1 MTAAAFN
8 AEAFRQKAR
17 GLAGERD
24 DFRHGD
30 HLLNPDIV
38 ERLRQETLR
47 EAAVL
52 IPVVDRGAE
61 AGLILTRRTQSMR
74 QHSGQVAFPGGAV
87 DAEDGSPEAAALRE
101 AYEEIGLEAGFVETL
116 GRLPTYLTT
125 TGFRITPVI
134 GLVQADYALT
144 INRDE
149 VDAAFEVPFAFVM
162 NPDNHRRESRVWQG
176 KERFY
181 YSMPFEEHHIW
192 GVTAGILRVLYERLH
207 LV

>member
-1 MTAAAFN
+1 VTAAAFN
-8 AEAFRQKAR
+8 ADLFREKAR
-17 GLAGERD
+17 GLAREAG

-38 ERLRQETLR
+38 ERLRHETLR

-52 IPVVDRGAE
+52 IPIVDRGDA

-74 QHSGQVAFPGGAV
+74 QHSGQIAFPGGAV
-87 DAEDGSPEAAALRE
+87 DAEDASPEAAALRE
-101 AYEEIGLEAGFVETL
+101 AYEEIGLEAGFVETI
-116 GRLPTYLTT
+116 GRLPAYLTT

-134 GLVQADYALT
+134 ALVQRDYALT
-144 INRDE
+144 LNREE
-149 VDAAFEVPFAFVM
+149 VDAAFEVPFDFMM

-181 YSMPFEEHHIW
+181 YSMPFQEHNIW

-207 LV
+207 LD